1 MSREP
6 KTSIQDFDPKLRQE
20 SCCNRKV
27 NSSRTAGRIAECA
40 RVARDFSMIR
50 SLFLAGLAALPLT
63 GEAFAADARA
73 GRQKVAGV
81 CQACHGMD
89 GLSKNPESPNLAGQL
104 GPYLVKAI
112 TEYRSE
118 TRKNESMNIVA
129 KDLTDDDIANIAA
142 YYSSIQIE
150 VIPP

>member
-1 MSREP
+1 
-6 KTSIQDFDPKLRQE
+6 
-20 SCCNRKV
+20 
-27 NSSRTAGRIAECA
+27 
-40 RVARDFSMIR
+40 
-50 SLFLAGLAALPLT
+50 
-63 GEAFAADARA
+63 
-73 GRQKVAGV
+73 VAGV